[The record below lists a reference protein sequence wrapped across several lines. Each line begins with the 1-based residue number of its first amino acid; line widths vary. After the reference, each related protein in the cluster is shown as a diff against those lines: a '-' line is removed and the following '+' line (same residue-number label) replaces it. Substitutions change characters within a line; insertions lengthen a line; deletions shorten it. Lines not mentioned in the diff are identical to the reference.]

1 MATPINSNWEE
12 LKKQPFGP
20 YIPDVVFKYRSDEIE
35 RILEWKEAHPL
46 SSPIEVEIGSNYG
59 KFLLGLARGRREMNF
74 LGIELKSSLVN
85 RFVRRIEREGDTNCK
100 CINADARLAIPV
112 LFEPN
117 SIDAIYVL
125 FPDPWW
131 KKRHASRR
139 LLDDAFF
146 NMAHTFLKPGGMV
159 VVKTDVRPYYETV
172 LEALKADARYAFI
185 PNDQIPNSD
194 KWDLTNREQH
204 CIENEV
210 PYDTLAVKKI

>member
-1 MATPINSNWEE
+1 MTPKNPNWEE

-20 YIPDVVFKYRSDEIE
+20 YIPDEVFMYRSDEIDN
-35 RILEWKEAHPL
+35 ILAWKQQNPL
-46 SSPIEVEIGSNYG
+46 ANPIEVEIGSNYG
-59 KFLLGLARGRREMNF
+59 RFLLGLARGRRDMNF

-85 RFVRRIEREGDTNCK
+85 RFVKRIEREGDTNCK

-112 LFEPN
+112 LFEPG

-131 KKRHASRR
+131 KKRHANRR
-139 LLDDAFF
+139 LLNDEFF
-146 NMAHTFLKPGGMV
+146 NMAHTFLKQGGMV

-172 LEALKADARYAFI
+172 RDALTEDKRYAFI

-194 KWDLTNREQH
+194 KWDLTNRENH
-204 CIENEV
+204 CIENDV
-210 PYDTLAVKKI
+210 PYDTLAVRKL